1 MRMSPQYRR
10 RSQQGFTLIEV
21 LVAMALLSF
30 GLLSVASM
38 QVVAIQVN
46 GSALRL
52 NRGTTLVQDKIEEL
66 LALPFT
72 HASLADATPVDSCT
86 EYTEA
91 NPEPGYALRWC
102 VDTSADGNSKN
113 VRVEANWTQNG
124 DPKRFWLWFTKTIFQ

>member
-1 MRMSPQYRR
+1 MSPQYRH
-10 RSQQGFTLIEV
+10 RSQGGFTLIEV
-21 LVAMALLSF
+21 LVAMALISF
-30 GLLSVASM
+30 GLLAIASM

-46 GSALRL
+46 GSAQRL

-72 HASLADATPVDSCT
+72 HASLNDATPVDSCT

-91 NPEPGYALRWC
+91 NPEPGYTLVWC

>member
-1 MRMSPQYRR
+1 MSPQYRR
-10 RSQQGFTLIEV
+10 CSQGGFTLIEV

-30 GLLSVASM
+30 GLLAIASM

-46 GSALRL
+46 ASAQRL

-72 HASLADATPVDSCT
+72 HASLNDATPVDSCT

-113 VRVEANWTQNG
+113 IRVQADWTQNK
-124 DPKRFWLWFTKTIFQ
+124 DPKQFWLWFTKTIFQ